1 MDELD
6 LLERFWEHIPEP
18 DPGRVHVA
26 RSALMERIGTDPRLE
41 RLRRPRRRVSRRW
54 AVSLVA
60 AASVAIAIAVPVFPD
75 GTGSRSAP
83 GIRLWVCPS
92 RVFGGV
98 AKPDRRGWSP
108 ARVRGG

>member
-54 AVSLVA
+54 AFVGRSCQRSDRDCRAGFSGRHRKPVRA
-60 AASVAIAIAVPVFPD
+60 RHSPVGVPFS
-75 GTGSRSAP
+75 G
-83 GIRLWVCPS
+83 
-92 RVFGGV
+92 F
-98 AKPDRRGWSP
+98 RRRRE
-108 ARVRGG
+108 A